1 MKTLLLSK
9 GAAALG
15 MFLFSSPLAIVIVLS
30 LVIGLFMVV
39 LFGWT
44 SDQKAIKIAKD
55 QLKAHLLAV
64 RLFQDQLPVVVGA
77 YGKIIRGTGR
87 YIRLAFM
94 PLLYVI
100 LPLTALIVYLDHYLG
115 YEPFAPTQSFLVKV
129 QAAPETLNDVQLE
142 LPSELKVSAP
152 AVHIPA
158 DNEVIWRVVAEK
170 PGSYDVKVAAGG
182 QSFVKQVVVSDKL
195 EGTSLARLR
204 DHFWERMFTSL
215 ESALPAR
222 SPVQS
227 IAVTYPTREI
237 RFAWIDWNWI
247 LLFFVLSMI
256 AGFGF
261 KELLGI
267 EI

>member
-1 MKTLLLSK
+1 MKISLLSY

-15 MFLFSSPLAIVIVLS
+15 TFLFGSPLAIVIVLS
-30 LVIGLFMVV
+30 LVIGLFMVL

-64 RLFQDQLPVVVGA
+64 RLFQDQLPVVIGA
-77 YGKIIRGTGR
+77 YGKILGGTGR

-100 LPLTALIVYLDHYLG
+100 VPLTGLIVYLDHYLG
-115 YEPFAPTQSFLVKV
+115 YEPFEPTQSFLVKV
-129 QAAPETLNDVQLE
+129 QATPGALNDVGLE
-142 LPSELKVSAP
+142 LPAGLRLSAP
-152 AVHIPA
+152 PVHIPA
-158 DNEVIWRVVAEK
+158 DNEVVWRVAAEK
-170 PGSYDVKVAAGG
+170 PGRYDVKVMAGG
-182 QSFVKQVVVSDKL
+182 QSFGKQVVVSGSL

-215 ESALPAR
+215 EAALPEGA
-222 SPVQS
+222 PVES
-227 IAVTYPTREI
+227 IAVTYPPREI